1 MKAHAKR
8 TVWPPGGLFLA
19 KVAYATTGMHNV
31 ADEPGKRTWTQT
43 RNHEGVLRGACAFV
57 ALLGVLWVG
66 WWADW
71 EHQFM
76 PVLLGVV
83 ASALSETDD
92 SWRGRL
98 RAQTVALL
106 VFAVLA
112 VAVRALAPWPLA
124 QALLLAGSGVLLTLM
139 GSVSERYTAIA
150 LGSMVFAI
158 FTALVAHRGT
168 APTPMATPL
177 MLAGAAWY
185 GLVTVVWSAVWPQ
198 PPVRYRLSRLY
209 ALLGEYLRLK
219 AQLLEPVRDAD
230 LAHRRLALA
239 LHNGRV
245 VNALNAAKECLFVRL
260 PPGPRPQW
268 LQVAMQQYLAAQDIH
283 ERVSSS
289 HEHYELLAQTFFH
302 SDVLYR
308 CQRVLTV
315 LGDQSQ
321 KFAEAIRHHSLPS
334 HQGITARA
342 IEDMQAA
349 IAHIDQHVD
358 GATAV
363 PERARRAMRALGHNL
378 QSLALTLA
386 HLHQPPTRAVNDVLW
401 NRQPRSWKDAFA
413 RVRAHCYLESPQLR
427 HAVRLGLGLL
437 MGYGV
442 MAWSHDPHGYWI
454 LLTVLFVSQARYAD
468 TLQRAGERAGGT
480 AVGLALGWALIRLFP
495 DAVVQSALLAVA
507 GGIFVGARST
517 RYALATA
524 SISVLL
530 LLSFHQTGMAHG
542 VIPSRMFDTL
552 VGAGIA
558 WLAGSLL
565 LPTWQGRQWPRL
577 AAQSLQAQVGYLRE
591 IVGQW
596 SSGKQDHLAYRTAR
610 RNAHNADAA
619 LSNAYAAMLK
629 EPAHARSESAQCG
642 QFLILS
648 HTLLNYLSAL
658 GAHRGN
664 TDAGAG
670 DEAMCESA
678 EGLCKALTALAE
690 QLLRQSG
697 TTATTVPAIAGAAAA
712 LPDGLPAH
720 TGAAQPLQL
729 ALKLLPELQ
738 RQTAQMMASSFFA
751 RRNVF
756 ARAMSG

>member
-1 MKAHAKR
+1 
-8 TVWPPGGLFLA
+8 
-19 KVAYATTGMHNV
+19 MHDV
-31 ADEPGKRTWTQT
+31 ADEPGKSTWTQT
-43 RNHEGVLRGACAFV
+43 RNHEGVLRGACACV
-57 ALLGVLWVG
+57 AFLGVLGLG

-98 RAQTVALL
+98 RAQAVALL
-106 VFAVLA
+106 VFALLGWA
-112 VAVRALAPWPLA
+112 VPAVAPWPVA
-124 QALLLAGSGVLLTLM
+124 QALLLAGAGVLLTLL

-158 FTALVAHRGT
+158 FTGLVSHNET
-168 APTPMATPL
+168 TPTPLATIL

-185 GLVTVVWSAVWPQ
+185 GLVTVGWSALWPQ

-209 ALLGEYLRLK
+209 VLLGEYLRLK

-239 LHNGRV
+239 LHNGQV
-245 VNALNAAKECLFVRL
+245 VNALNAAKESLFARL
-260 PPGPRPQW
+260 PPGPRPLW
-268 LQVAMQQYLAAQDIH
+268 LQVAMQQYLAAQDVH

-289 HEHYELLAQTFFH
+289 HEHYELLAQTLFH

-315 LGDQSQ
+315 LGEQSH

-349 IAHIDQHVD
+349 MAHLEKNVS
-358 GATAV
+358 AVPPV
-363 PERARRAMRALGHNL
+363 PERAMRATRALGHNL
-378 QSLALTLA
+378 QSLALIFA
-386 HLHQPPTRAVNDVLW
+386 HLHQPPACAVNDALW
-401 NRQPRSWKDAFA
+401 NRQPRSWRDAYA
-413 RVRAHCYLESPQLR
+413 RVRSHLYLESPQLR

-442 MAWSHDPHGYWI
+442 MALTKDPHGYWI

-468 TLQRAGERAGGT
+468 TLRRAGERAGGT

-495 DAVVQSALLAVA
+495 DALIQSVLLAVA
-507 GGIFVGARST
+507 GGIFVGARLT
-517 RYALATA
+517 RYGLATA
-524 SISVLL
+524 SISALL

-542 VIPSRMFDTL
+542 VIPARMFDTL
-552 VGAGIA
+552 VGVGIA
-558 WLAGSLL
+558 WVAGWLL
-565 LPTWQGRQWPRL
+565 LPTWQRRQWPRL
-577 AAQSLQAQVGYLRE
+577 AAQSLNAQAGYLRE

-629 EPAHARSESAQCG
+629 EPPHVRRAAAQCG

-658 GAHRGN
+658 GAHRDNPGA
-664 TDAGAG
+664 DLAGACVRE
-670 DEAMCESA
+670 DAEA
-678 EGLCKALTALAE
+678 LCN
-690 QLLRQSG
+690 QLLAMADG
-697 TTATTVPAIAGAAAA
+697 ILTTNVPPLAAPQRVAT
-712 LPDGLPAH
+712 
-720 TGAAQPLQL
+720 AQAQLGL
-729 ALKLLPELQ
+729 ALRLLPEL
-738 RQTAQMMASSFFA
+738 RQQAALMISVGRWPIAA
-751 RRNVF
+751 PPR
-756 ARAMSG
+756 